1 MALSGNVAVHTVATT
16 PFEGQKP
23 GTSGLRK
30 KVKKGGE
37 DGDDGFLDGK
47 QKTIEVEEDNDRRL
61 FSSLCATALTPSF
74 RPQRRAPSCPGGIRR
89 VLSTRRDRNGDG
101 FESPP
106 DREGGRKREKASVK
120 TSFPQKRHTLR
131 KGWADSSF
139 RPSLSL
145 PLSLS
150 LSSQVTVFEQE
161 HYLANFV
168 QATFDALKGSLK
180 GKEEE
185 GKRRKRERESFFF
198 FFFYQPT
205 FNHDHDKTKCQ
216 KKKKKKGQT
225 LVVSGDGRY
234 YSKTAIDLI
243 VRMAAANGVAR
254 VWVGVG
260 GLMSTPAVSAVVRGR
275 ERGAAAGAFILT
287 ASHNPGG
294 PTEDFGIKYNCDN
307 GGPAPESLTD
317 AIYERTKTIDRYFVS
332 DKAAFGEIDLSRP
345 SSHDVYCDLPEEVG
359 LGAHGGFKLQVIDP
373 VEDYLK
379 LLKTIYD
386 FGEKSF
392 FFFFLLALF

>member
-1 MALSGNVAVHTVATT
+1 
-16 PFEGQKP
+16 
-23 GTSGLRK
+23 
-30 KVKKGGE
+30 
-37 DGDDGFLDGK
+37 
-47 QKTIEVEEDNDRRL
+47 
-61 FSSLCATALTPSF
+61 
-74 RPQRRAPSCPGGIRR
+74 
-89 VLSTRRDRNGDG
+89 
-101 FESPP
+101 
-106 DREGGRKREKASVK
+106 
-120 TSFPQKRHTLR
+120 
-131 KGWADSSF
+131 
-139 RPSLSL
+139 
-145 PLSLS
+145 
-150 LSSQVTVFEQE
+150 
-161 HYLANFV
+161 
-168 QATFDALKGSLK
+168 
-180 GKEEE
+180 
-185 GKRRKRERESFFF
+185 
-198 FFFYQPT
+198 
-205 FNHDHDKTKCQ
+205 
-216 KKKKKKGQT
+216 
-225 LVVSGDGRY
+225 
-234 YSKTAIDLI
+234 
-243 VRMAAANGVAR
+243 MAAANGVAR

>member
-1 MALSGNVAVHTVATT
+1 MGTVNGALS
-16 PFEGQKP
+16 E
-23 GTSGLRK
+23 
-30 KVKKGGE
+30 GGE
-37 DGDDGFLDGK
+37 ESIGREAFFCFKGAPSEGWL
-47 QKTIEVEEDNDRRL
+47 TL
-61 FSSLCATALTPSF
+61 FI
-74 RPQRRAPSCPGGIRR
+74 RAP
-89 VLSTRRDRNGDG
+89 LFLFN
-101 FESPP
+101 
-106 DREGGRKREKASVK
+106 
-120 TSFPQKRHTLR
+120 
-131 KGWADSSF
+131 
-139 RPSLSL
+139 SL
-145 PLSLS
+145 PLFSFPPPL
-150 LSSQVTVFEQE
+150 SQVTVFEQE

-180 GKEEE
+180 GK
-185 GKRRKRERESFFF
+185 
-198 FFFYQPT
+198 
-205 FNHDHDKTKCQ
+205 
-216 KKKKKKGQT
+216 KKKKKEPVRKRRKKRERVFFAQPRSPRPGQKKTGQT

-332 DKAAFGEIDLSRP
+332 DGATFGEIDLSKP
-345 SSHDVYCDLPEEVG
+345 SSHDVYCDLPGELG
-359 LGAHGGFKLQVIDP
+359 MGAHGGFKLQVIDP

-386 FGEKSF
+386 FGEEAVEDCSFSSGLSKMKRKGIVGEREKKLTRKGKKKKKKTGALKS
-392 FFFFLLALF
+392 LLARPDFSFLFDGMHGVAGPYAHAVFVDELGADAAKSLVNCTPKEDFGGG

>member
-198 FFFYQPT
+198 FFCSQPP
-205 FNHDHDKTKCQ
+205 FHLD
-216 KKKKKKGQT
+216 
-225 LVVSGDGRY
+225 LVSGDGRY

>member
-1 MALSGNVAVHTVATT
+1 MEGKKKKLTSLFLSSRSCSSPFSPFPFPHKTNTLAMALSGNVAVHTVATT

-150 LSSQVTVFEQE
+150 PLRSPSSSRST
-161 HYLANFV
+161 
-168 QATFDALKGSLK
+168 TS
-180 GKEEE
+180 
-185 GKRRKRERESFFF
+185 
-198 FFFYQPT
+198 PT
-205 FNHDHDKTKCQ
+205 
-216 KKKKKKGQT
+216 
-225 LVVSGDGRY
+225 
-234 YSKTAIDLI
+234 
-243 VRMAAANGVAR
+243 
-254 VWVGVG
+254 
-260 GLMSTPAVSAVVRGR
+260 
-275 ERGAAAGAFILT
+275 
-287 ASHNPGG
+287 
-294 PTEDFGIKYNCDN
+294 
-307 GGPAPESLTD
+307 
-317 AIYERTKTIDRYFVS
+317 
-332 DKAAFGEIDLSRP
+332 LSRP
-345 SSHDVYCDLPEEVG
+345 LSTP
-359 LGAHGGFKLQVIDP
+359 
-373 VEDYLK
+373 
-379 LLKTIYD
+379 
-386 FGEKSF
+386 
-392 FFFFLLALF
+392 